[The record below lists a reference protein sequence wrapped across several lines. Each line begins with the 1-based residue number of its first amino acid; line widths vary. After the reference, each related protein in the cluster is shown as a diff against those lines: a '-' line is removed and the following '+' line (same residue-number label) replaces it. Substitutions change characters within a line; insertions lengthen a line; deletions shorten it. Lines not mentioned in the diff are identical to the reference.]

1 MRYNVV
7 VVGGGPAGLGAAVE
21 AKRNGAKD
29 VLIIERDRELGG
41 ILNQCIHNGFGLHEF
56 KEELTGPEYAH
67 KFIEMVKEEKIDY
80 MLKSLK
86 NKLSGY
92 EVTTYSVF
100 GDAGQEIIK
109 KSIEDNFDLIV
120 MTKSTKK
127 NFIDSIG
134 SVTLYVVKKSKCT
147 VVIVPE

>member
-1 MRYNVV
+1 MQKILIPIDGSDRSQKSLDFV
-7 VVGGGPAGLGAAVE
+7 LS
-21 AKRNGAKD
+21 KFSKD
-29 VLIIERDRELGG
+29 MANITLMSVNDVSLTNLTNPMIIDIKIRES
-41 ILNQCIHNGFGLHEF
+41 Q
-56 KEELTGPEYAH
+56 
-67 KFIEMVKEEKIDY
+67 EKIDY
-80 MLKSLK
+80 MLKNLK

>member
-1 MRYNVV
+1 MQKILIPIDGSDRSQKSLDFVLSKFSNDMANITLMSV
-7 VVGGGPAGLGAAVE
+7 
-21 AKRNGAKD
+21 ND
-29 VLIIERDRELGG
+29 VSLTNLTNPMIIDIKIRES
-41 ILNQCIHNGFGLHEF
+41 Q
-56 KEELTGPEYAH
+56 
-67 KFIEMVKEEKIDY
+67 EKIDY

>member
-1 MRYNVV
+1 MQKILIPIDGSDRSQKSLDFV
-7 VVGGGPAGLGAAVE
+7 LS
-21 AKRNGAKD
+21 KFSKD
-29 VLIIERDRELGG
+29 MANITLMSVNDVSLTNLTNPMIIDIKIRES
-41 ILNQCIHNGFGLHEF
+41 Q
-56 KEELTGPEYAH
+56 
-67 KFIEMVKEEKIDY
+67 EKIDY

-100 GDAGQEIIK
+100 GDAGQEILK

>member
-1 MRYNVV
+1 MQKILIPIDGSDRSQKSLDFV
-7 VVGGGPAGLGAAVE
+7 LS
-21 AKRNGAKD
+21 KFSKD
-29 VLIIERDRELGG
+29 MANITLISVNDVSLTNLTNPMIIDIKIRES
-41 ILNQCIHNGFGLHEF
+41 Q
-56 KEELTGPEYAH
+56 
-67 KFIEMVKEEKIDY
+67 EKIDY

>member
-1 MRYNVV
+1 MQKILIPIDGSDRSQKSLDFV
-7 VVGGGPAGLGAAVE
+7 LS
-21 AKRNGAKD
+21 KFSKD
-29 VLIIERDRELGG
+29 MANITLMSVNDVSLTNLTNPMIIDIKITES
-41 ILNQCIHNGFGLHEF
+41 Q
-56 KEELTGPEYAH
+56 
-67 KFIEMVKEEKIDY
+67 EKIDC
-80 MLKSLK
+80 MLKNLK
-86 NKLSGY
+86 NKLPGY
-92 EVTTYSVF
+92 DVTTYSVF

>member
-1 MRYNVV
+1 MQKILIPIDGSDRSQKSLDFV
-7 VVGGGPAGLGAAVE
+7 LS
-21 AKRNGAKD
+21 KFSKD
-29 VLIIERDRELGG
+29 MANITLMSVNDVSLTNLTNPMIIDIKIRES
-41 ILNQCIHNGFGLHEF
+41 Q
-56 KEELTGPEYAH
+56 
-67 KFIEMVKEEKIDY
+67 EKIDY

>member
-1 MRYNVV
+1 MQKILIPIDGSDRSQKS
-7 VVGGGPAGLGAAVE
+7 LDFILS
-21 AKRNGAKD
+21 KFSKD
-29 VLIIERDRELGG
+29 MANITLMSVNDVSLTNLTNPMIIDIKIRES
-41 ILNQCIHNGFGLHEF
+41 Q
-56 KEELTGPEYAH
+56 
-67 KFIEMVKEEKIDY
+67 EKIDY
-80 MLKSLK
+80 MLKNLK

>member
-1 MRYNVV
+1 MQKILIPIDGSDRSQKSLDFV
-7 VVGGGPAGLGAAVE
+7 LS
-21 AKRNGAKD
+21 KFSKD
-29 VLIIERDRELGG
+29 MANITLMSVNDVSLTNLTNPMIIDIKIRES
-41 ILNQCIHNGFGLHEF
+41 Q
-56 KEELTGPEYAH
+56 
-67 KFIEMVKEEKIDY
+67 EKIDY
-80 MLKSLK
+80 LLKNLK

>member
-1 MRYNVV
+1 MQKILIPIDGSDRSQKS
-7 VVGGGPAGLGAAVE
+7 LDFILS
-21 AKRNGAKD
+21 KFSKD
-29 VLIIERDRELGG
+29 MANITLMSVNDVSLTNLTNPMIIDIKIRES
-41 ILNQCIHNGFGLHEF
+41 Q
-56 KEELTGPEYAH
+56 
-67 KFIEMVKEEKIDY
+67 EKIDY

>member
-1 MRYNVV
+1 MQKILIPIDGSDRSQKSLDFV
-7 VVGGGPAGLGAAVE
+7 LS
-21 AKRNGAKD
+21 KFSKD
-29 VLIIERDRELGG
+29 MSNITLMSVNDVSLTNLTNPMIIDIKIRES
-41 ILNQCIHNGFGLHEF
+41 Q
-56 KEELTGPEYAH
+56 
-67 KFIEMVKEEKIDY
+67 EKIDY

>member
-1 MRYNVV
+1 MQKILIPIDGSDRSQKS
-7 VVGGGPAGLGAAVE
+7 LDFILS
-21 AKRNGAKD
+21 KFSKD
-29 VLIIERDRELGG
+29 MANITLMSVNDVSLTNLTNPMIIDIKIRES
-41 ILNQCIHNGFGLHEF
+41 Q
-56 KEELTGPEYAH
+56 
-67 KFIEMVKEEKIDY
+67 EKIDY
-80 MLKSLK
+80 LLKNLK

>member
-1 MRYNVV
+1 MQKILIPIDGSDRSQKSLDFV
-7 VVGGGPAGLGAAVE
+7 LS
-21 AKRNGAKD
+21 KFSKD
-29 VLIIERDRELGG
+29 MTNITLMSVNDVSLTNLTNPMIIDIKIRES
-41 ILNQCIHNGFGLHEF
+41 Q
-56 KEELTGPEYAH
+56 
-67 KFIEMVKEEKIDY
+67 EKIDY

>member
-1 MRYNVV
+1 MQKILIPIDGSDRSQKSLDFV
-7 VVGGGPAGLGAAVE
+7 LS
-21 AKRNGAKD
+21 KFSKD
-29 VLIIERDRELGG
+29 MANITLMSVNDVSLTNLTNPMIIDIKIRES
-41 ILNQCIHNGFGLHEF
+41 Q
-56 KEELTGPEYAH
+56 
-67 KFIEMVKEEKIDY
+67 EKIDY

-109 KSIEDNFDLIV
+109 KSIDDNFDLIV

>member
-1 MRYNVV
+1 MIICKNLIPIDGSDRSQKSLDFV
-7 VVGGGPAGLGAAVE
+7 LS
-21 AKRNGAKD
+21 KFSKD
-29 VLIIERDRELGG
+29 MANITLMSVNDVSLTNLTNPMIIDIKIRES
-41 ILNQCIHNGFGLHEF
+41 Q
-56 KEELTGPEYAH
+56 
-67 KFIEMVKEEKIDY
+67 EKIDY